1 MVFYRLAT
9 LMLAQALDLTTFV
22 LMVRTHGVAAEAN
35 PLVADLFV
43 TLGVPAVV
51 IAKGLL
57 VVVVGSLGIAAAATS
72 GGTLTWRLAGGLPLA
87 LAIAIGLIGGIT
99 NTAAFLS

>member
-1 MVFYRLAT
+1 MFYRLAT

-35 PLVADLFV
+35 PLVAGLFV
-43 TLGVPAVV
+43 SLGIPAVV
-51 IAKGLL
+51 IAKSLL
-57 VVVVGSLGIAAAATS
+57 IVVVGSLGIAAAAS
-72 GGTLTWRLAGGLPLA
+72 GRTLAWRVAGGLPIA

-99 NTAAFLS
+99 NTAVVPA

>member
-1 MVFYRLAT
+1 VFYRLAT

-35 PLVADLFV
+35 PLVAGLFV
-43 TLGVPAVV
+43 TLGVPAVL

-57 VVVVGSLGIAAAATS
+57 VVVVGSLGIAAAAVSS
-72 GGTLTWRLAGGLPLA
+72 GGLVWRVAGGLPIA
-87 LAIAIGLIGGIT
+87 LAIAIGLVGGIT
-99 NTAAFLS
+99 NAAVILA

>member
-1 MVFYRLAT
+1 MFFRLAT

-43 TLGVPAVV
+43 TLGVPAVL

-57 VVVVGSLGIAAAATS
+57 VVVVGSLGIAAAAVSS
-72 GGTLTWRLAGGLPLA
+72 GGLAWRVAGGLPIA
-87 LAIAIGLIGGIT
+87 LAIAIGLVGGIT
-99 NTAAFLS
+99 NAAVILT